1 MLESLE
7 HARGRGAEIVCELR
21 GYGASADAYH
31 LTDPEPSG
39 RWQLAAMRQALATG
53 GLAPEDVDYVNAHGT
68 STPAGDPV
76 EISAIRQLVGDE
88 RAAEVRV
95 SSTKSMHGH
104 GMGAAGGFET
114 VLTALAIREGAI
126 PPTINLDELDPACA
140 GVDHVANEA
149 RRGPVRVALSNSF
162 GFGGHNAVIALVG
175 DGGRVTGG
183 GERRRG
189 PRARRGDRHRRRLPA
204 RDRPRGDV
212 ALGQRGP
219 LRGRPDHALRRLRLA
234 GADRLRGARLR
245 PVRLHGPARGAAHG
259 PLRPVRRGRR
269 ADGAWPTPG
278 CPIDRDGEGIGAIIG
293 NGGSGTISREEQHRV
308 MLERGPDRVS
318 PFAIPL
324 SVANMGAGQVSMELG
339 LRGPVTAVC
348 TACAAGT
355 DAIGTALEVI
365 RRGDARAMLAG
376 GADTLISPYFVA
388 GFDAMRVLSHRN
400 DDPAGAARP
409 FDRDRDGFLV
419 GEAGAVL
426 VLEPLEDARAR
437 GADVICEVAG
447 YGASADA
454 YHITDPDP
462 TRRAPGAGGD
472 RGDRG
477 RRAGSPDQVDHVNAH
492 GGASKPGDPAEVRVL
507 QLALGEEAAARVAV
521 ERDQVDARPLHGR
534 DRARSRR
541 RSPRSPSARASCP
554 PTINLHEVDP
564 ACVGVD
570 HVANEAR
577 PADLRVAMST
587 SFGLGGH
594 NSALVLTRAEDGDR
608 S

>member
-1 MLESLE
+1 VTGAASNGGGGR
-7 HARGRGAEIVCELR
+7 ARVAVTGIGVVSPLGIGREEMWRSASEGRSGAGLITLFDASDSPVRIACEAH
-21 GYGASADAYH
+21 GF
-31 LTDPEPSG
+31 DPSDFMD
-39 RWQLAAMRQALATG
+39 RRVARRMDRYAQFAVAAARMALADS
-53 GLAPEDVDYVNAHGT
+53 GLAV
-68 STPAGDPV
+68 
-76 EISAIRQLVGDE
+76 
-88 RAAEVRV
+88 
-95 SSTKSMHGH
+95 
-104 GMGAAGGFET
+104 
-114 VLTALAIREGAI
+114 
-126 PPTINLDELDPACA
+126 
-140 GVDHVANEA
+140 
-149 RRGPVRVALSNSF
+149 
-162 GFGGHNAVIALVG
+162 
-175 DGGRVTGG
+175 
-183 GERRRG
+183 
-189 PRARRGDRHRRRLPA
+189 
-204 RDRPRGDV
+204 
-212 ALGQRGP
+212 
-219 LRGRPDHALRRLRLA
+219 
-234 GADRLRGARLR
+234 
-245 PVRLHGPARGAAHG
+245 
-259 PLRPVRRGRR
+259 
-269 ADGAWPTPG
+269 
-278 CPIDRDGEGIGAIIG
+278 DRDGEGIGAIIG

-355 DAIGTALEVI
+355 DAIGTAVEAI

-376 GADTLISPYFVA
+376 GADSLISRYFVA

-462 TRRAPGAGGD
+462 SGVPQARAVSAAIQDAGL
-472 RGDRG
+472 
-477 RRAGSPDQVDHVNAH
+477 SPDQVDHVNAH

-507 QLALGEEAAARVAV
+507 QLALGEEAAARVTVSATKSM
-521 ERDQVDARPLHGR
+521 HGHCMGATGALEAAITALALR
-534 DRARSRR
+534 EGVV
-541 RSPRSPSARASCP
+541 P

-570 HVANEAR
+570 HVANASR
-577 PADLRVAMST
+577 RADMRAAMST

>member
-1 MLESLE
+1 VTGAAANGGGGR
-7 HARGRGAEIVCELR
+7 ARVAVTGIGVVSPLGIGREEMWRSASEGRSGAGLITLFDASDSPVRIACEAH
-21 GYGASADAYH
+21 GF
-31 LTDPEPSG
+31 DPSDFMD
-39 RWQLAAMRQALATG
+39 RRAARRMDRYAQFAVAAARMALADS
-53 GLAPEDVDYVNAHGT
+53 GL
-68 STPAGDPV
+68 PV
-76 EISAIRQLVGDE
+76 
-88 RAAEVRV
+88 
-95 SSTKSMHGH
+95 
-104 GMGAAGGFET
+104 
-114 VLTALAIREGAI
+114 
-126 PPTINLDELDPACA
+126 
-140 GVDHVANEA
+140 
-149 RRGPVRVALSNSF
+149 
-162 GFGGHNAVIALVG
+162 
-175 DGGRVTGG
+175 
-183 GERRRG
+183 
-189 PRARRGDRHRRRLPA
+189 
-204 RDRPRGDV
+204 
-212 ALGQRGP
+212 
-219 LRGRPDHALRRLRLA
+219 
-234 GADRLRGARLR
+234 
-245 PVRLHGPARGAAHG
+245 
-259 PLRPVRRGRR
+259 
-269 ADGAWPTPG
+269 
-278 CPIDRDGEGIGAIIG
+278 DRDGEGIGAIIG

-318 PFAIPL
+318 PFVIPL

-355 DAIGTALEVI
+355 DAIGTAVEAI

-376 GADTLISPYFVA
+376 GADALISQYFVA

-400 DDPAGAARP
+400 DDAAGAARP

-462 TRRAPGAGGD
+462 TGVPQARAVSAAIQDAGL
-472 RGDRG
+472 
-477 RRAGSPDQVDHVNAH
+477 SPDQVDHVNAH

-507 QLALGEEAAARVAV
+507 QLALGEEAASRVMVSATKSM
-521 ERDQVDARPLHGR
+521 HGHCMGATGALEAAITALALR
-534 DRARSRR
+534 EGVV
-541 RSPRSPSARASCP
+541 P

-570 HVANEAR
+570 HVANAAR
-577 PADLRVAMST
+577 RADMRVAMST